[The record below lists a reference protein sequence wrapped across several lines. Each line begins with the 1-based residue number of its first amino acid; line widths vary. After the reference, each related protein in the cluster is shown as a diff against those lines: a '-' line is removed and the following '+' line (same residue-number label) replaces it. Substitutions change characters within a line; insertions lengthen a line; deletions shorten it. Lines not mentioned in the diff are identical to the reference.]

1 MTAARLAVASVVV
14 ALAVGAAANA
24 TTLSAAGPAA
34 AYDVVPGLL
43 VLDLVAAAALCA
55 VAVWALARGRPL
67 AGAAALGLAAACL
80 LADALIGRE
89 SDGSVAQTLGFA
101 AVPLLVPLLAEA
113 ADAPQRRADGVVGL
127 RRRVRRRGVLL
138 L

>member
-1 MTAARLAVASVVV
+1 MTAARVAVASVVV
-14 ALAVGAAANA
+14 ALAVGAAGNA
-24 TTLSAAGPAA
+24 TTLSAVGPAA

-43 VLDLVAAAALCA
+43 MLDLVAAAALCA

-80 LADALIGRE
+80 RRRPAARTAAGR
-89 SDGSVAQTLGFA
+89 GRRCA
-101 AVPLLVPLLAEA
+101 A
-113 ADAPQRRADGVVGL
+113 RRADGVVDI